1 MPSQSTEEDASGRPE
16 AGPGSTRGLAAPVRV
31 LVPAGALGLGWDA
44 DALEAGLARGPDL
57 IAIDGGSTDSGPA
70 YLGQGVSKY
79 SRAQTKAEWGTLIDA
94 AGRAGC
100 PLVIGTAGTCGAGS
114 AVDWLLEI
122 TRECLAEVGRSARVA
137 VLYSDQDPE
146 HLAQVWDVVTP
157 LPGAPDMAASELA
170 DCTNIV
176 ALAGVEQV
184 QAALATE
191 AEIIIC
197 GRTTDTAILAALPI
211 AKGCAVGPAW
221 HGAKVGECGALCC
234 THPDSGVI
242 ELLFDDSG
250 FTVTPMAE
258 LSVATERTVAAH
270 LLYEN
275 SDPIVLHEPGGHLD
289 VSAATY
295 LSQGKAVRVEGSVW
309 VQGPYTV
316 KLEGARIAG
325 QGVMSLVLVREPR
338 YVDQIDDWCA
348 SLEARAR
355 AKVAERMGDVTYDL
369 ELRRIG
375 LDATLGALEPGAARP
390 NEVGVMAQVIAPE
403 ATVARE
409 VAKTVNPLL
418 LHHPLTAEE
427 PMPTFAFPFS
437 PPEVD
442 LGPQYEFVLHHVLP
456 LEDPMEVFRLEV
468 MDV

>member
-1 MPSQSTEEDASGRPE
+1 MPNPLTDPI
-16 AGPGSTRGLAAPVRV
+16 RV

-44 DALEAGLARGPDL
+44 DALEAGLARRPDL

-70 YLGQGVSKY
+70 YLGRGVSKY

-94 AGRAGC
+94 AHRAGC
-100 PLVIGTAGTCGAGS
+100 PLIIGTAGTCGAGS

-122 TRECLAEVGRSARVA
+122 TRECLAEARRKAKVA
-137 VLYSDQDPE
+137 VLYCDRDPDE
-146 HLAQVWDVVTP
+146 LIQQWDVVRP
-157 LPGAPDMAASELA
+157 QPGAPEVSAADLA

-176 ALAGVEQV
+176 ALAGIEQV
-184 QAALATE
+184 QEALATG
-191 AEIIIC
+191 ADIVIC

-211 AKGCAVGPAW
+211 ACGANPGAAW

-234 THPDSGVI
+234 THPDTGVI
-242 ELLFDDSG
+242 ELLFDATG

-258 LSVATERTVAAH
+258 ASVATERTVAAH

-289 VSAATY
+289 VSGATY
-295 LSQGKAVRVEGSVW
+295 TAQGKSVRVEGSVW
-309 VQGPYTV
+309 VPGDYTV
-316 KLEGARIAG
+316 KLEGARVAG
-325 QGVMSLVLVREPR
+325 QGVMSLVLVRDPR
-338 YVDQIDDWCA
+338 YVAQIDDWCA

-355 AKVAERMGDVTYDL
+355 RKVAERMGDVTYDL

-375 LDATLGALEPGAARP
+375 LDATLGAMEPGQAVP
-390 NEVGVMAQVIAPE
+390 NEIGVMAQIVAPDA
-403 ATVARE
+403 ATARE

-456 LEDPMEVFRLEV
+456 LGDPMDGFRLEV
-468 MDV
+468 IDV